1 MSPRR
6 AVQVEPLCTASVSE
20 APVAHFFGL
29 GAATGAEE
37 AVAAGVLAEAKG
49 AGVLAEAE
57 GATLDPADAEGLTE
71 SEAEERAASA
81 PWPCRESPLSRS
93 ASSRCAGCRE
103 EPDAAAEELPRRQEQ
118 AVS

>member
-49 AGVLAEAE
+49 AGVPAKAE

-71 SEAEERAASA
+71 GETEER
-81 PWPCRESPLSRS
+81 CRFGPV
-93 ASSRCAGCRE
+93 
-103 EPDAAAEELPRRQEQ
+103 
-118 AVS
+118 AVPGVATFALGLLTLR